1 MSIKNIK
8 DIIQKEIQS
17 KITAVESKTTDEIR
31 QIRLS
36 AVNEV
41 EALKEEIK
49 AKTEEKIDRLKKQFL
64 TTSDSKKRS
73 LILGIKQELM
83 SEAREKAYKYLDS
96 LNGDDYQ
103 KLITSLLAKIN
114 LMDEKAEM
122 IVPETKEAESKK
134 ALKASGHKFDL
145 VVDKKLK
152 NGFIIKDK
160 YSEINNSFAEVVDFI
175 FEDQEMKIIEML
187 F

>member
-8 DIIQKEIQS
+8 DIIQKEIQA
-17 KITAVESKTTDEIR
+17 KITANELKTEDEIK
-31 QIRLS
+31 QIHLS
-36 AVNEV
+36 AETEV
-41 EALKEEIK
+41 ETLNEEIK
-49 AKTEEKIDRLKKQFL
+49 VKTEEKIEKLKKQFL
-64 TTSDSKKRS
+64 VASDSKKRG

-83 SEAREKAYKYLDS
+83 SEAREKAYKHLDS
-96 LNGDDYQ
+96 LPSDDYQ
-103 KLITSLLAKIN
+103 KLVESLLSKIKTSE
-114 LMDEKAEM
+114 EKTEM
-122 IVPETKEAESKK
+122 IVPAEREQESKK

-160 YSEINNSFAEVVDFI
+160 YSEINNSFAEVVDYVFD
-175 FEDQEMKIIEML
+175 DQEMKVIEML